1 MSKILNN
8 ARSNSIEM
16 TSDLVKNAQYYTKHQ
31 DVENIVKLFFILYY
45 IMFFIITLE
54 IFPKQNIFYQVILF
68 LSKTINLYISLR
80 LFFSFNPWVKKSYM
94 KPFEKRLLLTT
105 FILML
110 SFFTTTP
117 PENKLLKIMSFMI
130 VVILFFLSLQKKF
143 TINLFEKNVIF
154 LASFFIFRITYI
166 QFNPK

>member
-1 MSKILNN
+1 MSKKLKY
-8 ARSNSIEM
+8 ARNKSMEM
-16 TSDLVKNAQYYTKHQ
+16 TSDLVKNAQYYTKHK

-45 IMFFIITLE
+45 IMFFIIILE

-68 LSKTINLYISLR
+68 LSKTINLYISFR
-80 LFFSFNPWVKKSYM
+80 LFFSFNPWVKKSYR

-110 SFFTTTP
+110 SYFTTTP

-130 VVILFFLSLQKKF
+130 VVILFFLSIRKKL

-154 LASFFIFRITYI
+154 FASFFIFRITNI
-166 QFNPK
+166 QFNQN

>member
-1 MSKILNN
+1 MSKKLKY
-8 ARSNSIEM
+8 ARNKSMEM
-16 TSDLVKNAQYYTKHQ
+16 TSDLVKNAQYYTKHK

-45 IMFFIITLE
+45 IMFFIIILE

-68 LSKTINLYISLR
+68 LSKTINLYISFR
-80 LFFSFNPWVKKSYM
+80 LFFSFNPWVKKSYI

-110 SFFTTTP
+110 SYFTTTP

-130 VVILFFLSLQKKF
+130 VVILFFLSIRKKL

-154 LASFFIFRITYI
+154 FASFFIFRITNI
-166 QFNPK
+166 QFNQN